1 MLGRAGVFF
10 VQNEKRVGFL
20 KPFGVNKIIMAGGL
34 NDVLYD
40 SIKND

>member
-10 VQNEKRVGFL
+10 YKMKKGVGFL
-20 KPFGVNKIIMAGGL
+20 KPVGVNKIIMAGGL